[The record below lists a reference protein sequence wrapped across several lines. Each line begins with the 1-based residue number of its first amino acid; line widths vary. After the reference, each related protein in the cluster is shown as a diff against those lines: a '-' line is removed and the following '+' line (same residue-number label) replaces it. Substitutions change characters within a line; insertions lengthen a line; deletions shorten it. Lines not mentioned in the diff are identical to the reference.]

1 MPTSSSLPAP
11 VSPRAPKQASASSSS
26 RHLSSP
32 QSQRSKGGCTPVRKS
47 KGPKSGTNT
56 SKQLSLE
63 SRNRT
68 HDQPR
73 SPAARPTR
81 YCSDN
86 SASSRPYA
94 HNKSKQRQSS
104 FTASPK
110 DGRVQKDGKAGGYP
124 LHSRT
129 RAGASAHIEKPDY
142 SRRVP
147 LEGFDKTQNDGRGRI
162 ASDLEKSLSSPG
174 QPDQSV
180 LRPPPGLAP
189 VLDTARSPA
198 KDLNSHQSMVLPPI
212 GHDNT
217 FIGGD
222 ELSGLGPNRTVLGIP
237 SLQSDHT
244 DGFLSRTPLLGTV
257 PARARCLSGD
267 DMSAFSV
274 GTSSS
279 VGIPPL
285 SPPPQSTFCSAGGII
300 STGLSSG
307 NSRMGGIDIGGT
319 RLGTD
324 VMDDDDRIEADLQE
338 LGGQMV
344 GSVLD

>member
-1 MPTSSSLPAP
+1 M
-11 VSPRAPKQASASSSS
+11 
-26 RHLSSP
+26 
-32 QSQRSKGGCTPVRKS
+32 GKS
-47 KGPKSGTNT
+47 KGPKGGTNT
-56 SKQLSLE
+56 PKQLSVE

-68 HDQPR
+68 YDQPR

-81 YCSDN
+81 YGSDH

-94 HNKSKQRQSS
+94 HYKSKQKQSS
-104 FTASPK
+104 FASPPASK
-110 DGRVQKDGKAGGYP
+110 DGQVPKKGKMGGDP
-124 LHSRT
+124 LDSRT
-129 RAGASAHIEKPDY
+129 IAGASAHVEKSDY
-142 SRRVP
+142 SPRVP
-147 LEGFDKTQNDGRGRI
+147 LVMAQNDTTRRRI
-162 ASDLEKSLSSPG
+162 ASDLETSLSSPG

-189 VLDTARSPA
+189 LLDTARSPA

-212 GHDNT
+212 GHDST
-217 FIGGD
+217 PIGGN
-222 ELSGLGPNRTVLGIP
+222 ELAGLGSDRPVLGIP

-244 DGFLSRTPLLGTV
+244 NGFLSRTPLLGTD

-267 DMSAFSV
+267 DMSVFSV

-285 SPPPQSTFCSAGGII
+285 SPPPQSTFCGAGGII

-307 NSRMGGIDIGGT
+307 NSHMGRIDIGGS
-319 RLGTD
+319 RLVRATD
-324 VMDDDDRIEADLQE
+324 AIDEDDRIEADLQE